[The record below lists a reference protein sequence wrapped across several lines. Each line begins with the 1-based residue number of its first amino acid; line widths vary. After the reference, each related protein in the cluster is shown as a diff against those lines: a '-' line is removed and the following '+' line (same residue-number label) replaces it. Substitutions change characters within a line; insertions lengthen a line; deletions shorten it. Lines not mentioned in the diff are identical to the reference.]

1 MIKKATQETSAGA
14 EGGRGGGGGGGKGG
28 GGGGGKGGPWKT
40 NLVRSDSASSG
51 SSILQRVG
59 KGFESVKESVA
70 KLAARNNS

>member
-1 MIKKATQETSAGA
+1 MIKKATQETCAGA
-14 EGGRGGGGGGGKGG
+14 EGGRGGGGGGGGG
-28 GGGGGKGGPWKT
+28 KGGGGKGGPWKT

>member
-14 EGGRGGGGGGGKGG
+14 EGGRGGGGGGGKG